1 MKQIIALVLLFTWM
15 LLIII
20 MMGEPQMN
28 DQVNESV
35 GSGPQWIGQTLA
47 AFILFTP
54 FIVIKLM
61 DGKTKQAKHNT
72 YIHGIKIMNMKQK
85 ITKPTVPTFKVNDRV
100 QFYLETN
107 DRGMSMYSGTEYGII
122 TKMNK
127 VTVVV
132 KTKTDEWKLSID
144 KLHQYVDPFSGW
156 AE

>member
-1 MKQIIALVLLFTWM
+1 
-15 LLIII
+15 
-20 MMGEPQMN
+20 MGEPQMN

-35 GSGPQWIGQTLA
+35 GSGPQWIGWTLVS
-47 AFILFTP
+47 FILFTP

-72 YIHGIKIMNMKQK
+72 YIHGIKLMNMKQK
-85 ITKPTVPTFKVNDRV
+85 ITKPTVPTFKINDRI

-127 VTVVV
+127 VIVVV